1 MILTLAVPSGL
12 QSAARIAALEFLTV
26 CPTSLEISLLCF
38 LSQPTYINAWSSHSG
53 HQTEPESCLGR
64 FPAHIS
70 LFPAFQS
77 PEFLCV
83 VAGTARMW
91 LALALV
97 SVLHG
102 VTSGQCPLNFP
113 FSKNPEA
120 GMNISEIISFWG
132 YPSEEY
138 DVVTEDGYILQ
149 LNRIPHGRENA
160 GCQGPRP
167 VVLLQ
172 HGILSEGS
180 IWLSN
185 LANNSLG
192 FILADAGY
200 DVWIGNSRGNTWSKR
215 HLVLS
220 PKQDEFWA
228 FSFDEMAK
236 YDLPAM
242 INFIEQKTG
251 QKQLYYIG
259 HSQGTTIGF
268 IAFSTMPQLARKIKV
283 FLALAPVTTVIFA
296 RSPFRKLTIFSEP
309 TPRQWPVL
317 LNAGVNVPVSLQS
330 RIDVFAGHTP
340 AGSSVR
346 NIIHWLQVKLP
357 DASPARGV
365 TAPCAFPSPQT
376 GPPQYDVGSMEVPMA
391 VWNAGQDCLSDP
403 RDTALLL
410 PQLRNLVHHKFIP
423 QWNHLDFMLGL
434 DATEVLYREILDVME
449 KHP

>member
-1 MILTLAVPSGL
+1 
-12 QSAARIAALEFLTV
+12 
-26 CPTSLEISLLCF
+26 
-38 LSQPTYINAWSSHSG
+38 
-53 HQTEPESCLGR
+53 
-64 FPAHIS
+64 
-70 LFPAFQS
+70 
-77 PEFLCV
+77 
-83 VAGTARMW
+83 
-91 LALALV
+91 
-97 SVLHG
+97 
-102 VTSGQCPLNFP
+102 
-113 FSKNPEA
+113 
-120 GMNISEIISFWG
+120 MNISEIISFWG

-160 GCQGPRP
+160 GPRP

-296 RSPFRKLTIFSEP
+296 RSPFRKLTIFSESGLKFLP
-309 TPRQWPVL
+309 HTSLGEL
-317 LNAGVNVPVSLQS
+317 LLSRFCVCSKLCKSALAMVFGFNWKNTNMS

-365 TAPCAFPSPQT
+365 TAPCALCLCHT